1 MSTALRFILLFIP
14 IMALAAAVVLI
25 EGARSSSTT
34 TATPSFVPP
43 AQAQERIPTAEELA
57 LERQLETL
65 GEAFDGEVGI
75 AVGDA
80 ATGAVHA
87 YNGDIRLPQ
96 QSVSKLW
103 VTMTALAQVD
113 AGELDLSEPVVIR
126 REDLTLFYQPIREI
140 VRTRGAFRTDYADL
154 LSRAIT
160 RSDNT
165 ANDRLLRRIG
175 GPDAVQSFL
184 DDAGIEG
191 VRFGADERTKQ
202 SAIAGLTWNQ
212 AYSYRNRFYE
222 ARDEVPDA
230 VRRQA
235 FENYLADP
243 IDGATPV
250 GIAQALMRLSEGELL
265 STSST
270 RLLLDTLEETRSGP
284 RRLKGGVPDGWT
296 FGHKTGT
303 GQFFDGEQSGYNDV
317 GVLTAPGGSNY
328 ALAVMIGRTRASTPA
343 RMELMQQVTRAAVAF
358 HEAKA
363 SAAEASESTS

>member
-1 MSTALRFILLFIP
+1 MTTAMRFVLLFIP
-14 IMALAAAVVLI
+14 IMALVAAVTVI
-25 EGARSSSTT
+25 EGTRSDNATN
-34 TATPSFVPP
+34 ATPSFVPP
-43 AQAQERIPTAEELA
+43 AKAQERMQTAEELTLA
-57 LERQLETL
+57 LDLKTL

-75 AVGDA
+75 AVGDT
-80 ATGAVHA
+80 ATGVVLA
-87 YNGDIRLPQ
+87 YNGDARLPQ

-103 VTMTALAQVD
+103 VAMTALAQVD
-113 AGELDLSEPVVIR
+113 AGELDLTEPVVIR

-154 LSRAIT
+154 LTRAIT
-160 RSDNT
+160 RSDNS

-184 DDAGIEG
+184 DDADIEG

-212 AYSYRNRFYE
+212 AYSYRNRFFE

-230 VRRQA
+230 VRREA
-235 FENYLADP
+235 FERYLANP

-250 GIAQALMRLSEGELL
+250 GIAQALMRLAEGELL
-265 STSST
+265 SAAST

-284 RRLKGGVPDGWT
+284 RRLKGGVPEGWSI
-296 FGHKTGT
+296 GHKTGT
-303 GQFFDGEQSGYNDV
+303 GQVFDGEQSGYNDV
-317 GVLTAPGGSNY
+317 GVLTAPDGSNY
-328 ALAVMIGRTRASTPA
+328 ALVAMIGRTRVSVPA

-358 HEAKA
+358 HDAK
-363 SAAEASESTS
+363 SKVSEPTS